1 MSDGWVIAGVIIAAV
16 SAIIALL
23 FGIVAWLQG
32 RRNTTDIARLTGAD
46 ARVVTVTT
54 QNSLPAYDT
63 SNGGSELRGWW
74 IGTVVT
80 NPGEQRVRIKSWGIR
95 CGKGNRN
102 LFVTQRMNIDPAL
115 PYWLEPGDQI
125 ILHID
130 KEDVD
135 RTKRQEGLEY
145 DDMVP
150 WVTTG
155 DGRTFF
161 ADGGLPVK
169 DE

>member
-1 MSDGWVIAGVIIAAV
+1 MEIVIGIALAAAAV
-16 SAIIALL
+16 
-23 FGIVAWLQG
+23 IVGLAAWLWP
-32 RRNTTDIARLTGAD
+32 RSPKDAKTKAAKPTGAD
-46 ARVVTVTT
+46 ARIVTVTT

-63 SNGGSELRGWW
+63 PGGGSELRGWW

-80 NPGEQRVRIKSWGIR
+80 NPGEQRILIKSWGIR

-102 LFVTQRMNIDPAL
+102 LFVTQRMPIDPDL
-115 PYWLEPGDQI
+115 PRWLDPGDQM

-135 RTKRQEGLEY
+135 RTKRDEGLTY

-161 ADGGLPVK
+161 AEGGLPVV
-169 DE
+169 EE